1 MIVML
6 IFDLYSAAHINKE
19 LHQMKKIIAS
29 AILTI
34 LVGTAVQNS
43 VAKDFLNVSYDPT
56 REFYQEYNEE
66 FGKFWKQKT
75 GQTVNFKQSHG
86 GSGKQARSVVDGLQ
100 ADVVTLAL
108 ANDIEEIVNAGLI
121 EKDWQKEFPS
131 NSAPYTS
138 TIVFLV
144 RKGNPKQIKDWNDL
158 TKAGVDIITPN
169 PKTGGAPRW
178 IYLSA
183 WGYALKQPGGNDA
196 KAKELVKKLY
206 QNVKVLDS
214 GARGSLTTF
223 AERGIGDV
231 LLSWENE
238 ALLAT
243 QGLGK
248 NKYDIV
254 YPSIS
259 ILAEPSVAIVD
270 KNVNKNGTTHLAK
283 GYLNYL
289 YSPKGQE
296 LAAKY
301 FFRPRDAKVANKYS
315 AQFPKIQ
322 TFTID
327 KVFGGWAKAQKT
339 HLVNGAIYD
348 QIYNEKR

>member
-1 MIVML
+1 MI
-6 IFDLYSAAHINKE
+6 AAALLALGLN
-19 LHQMKKIIAS
+19 
-29 AILTI
+29 
-34 LVGTAVQNS
+34 G
-43 VAKDFLNVSYDPT
+43 VAQAATTLLNVSYDPT
-56 REFYQEYNEE
+56 REFYQEYNQA
-66 FGKFWKQKT
+66 FGQYWKQRT
-75 GQTVNFKQSHG
+75 GQDVDFKQSHG
-86 GSGKQARSVVDGLQ
+86 GSGKQARSVIDGLQ

-108 ANDIEEIVNAGLI
+108 ANDIDEIANAGLI
-121 EKDWQKEFPS
+121 RKDWQKQFKN

-138 TIVFLV
+138 TVVFLV
-144 RKGNPKQIKDWNDL
+144 RKGNPKNIRDWNDL
-158 TKAGVDIITPN
+158 TKAGIEIITPN

-196 KAKELVKKLY
+196 KARELVKKLY

-248 NKYDIV
+248 DKYDII

-270 KNVNKNGTTHLAK
+270 KTVDKDGNRNLAR
-283 GYLNYL
+283 GYLNFL
-289 YSPKGQE
+289 YSPLGQE
-296 LAAKY
+296 LAAKHY
-301 FFRPRDAKVANKYS
+301 FRPRNPQVAEKY
-315 AQFPKIQ
+315 AQQFPKIKL
-322 TFTID
+322 FSIHD
-327 KVFGGWAKAQKT
+327 VFGGWAKAQKT
-339 HLVNGAIYD
+339 HFVNGAVFD
-348 QIYNEKR
+348 QIYADRP

>member
-1 MIVML
+1 MKTVI
-6 IFDLYSAAHINKE
+6 AAALLALGLNS
-19 LHQMKKIIAS
+19 IAQ
-29 AILTI
+29 AAT
-34 LVGTAVQNS
+34 T
-43 VAKDFLNVSYDPT
+43 FLNVSYDPT
-56 REFYQEYNEE
+56 REFYQEYNQA
-66 FGKFWKQKT
+66 FGQYWKQRT
-75 GQTVNFKQSHG
+75 GQEVDFKQSHG
-86 GSGKQARSVVDGLQ
+86 GSGKQARSVIDGLQ

-108 ANDIEEIVNAGLI
+108 ANDIDEIANAGLI
-121 EKDWQKEFPS
+121 RKDWQKQFKN

-138 TIVFLV
+138 TVVFLV
-144 RKGNPKQIKDWNDL
+144 RKGNPKNIRDWNDL
-158 TKAGVDIITPN
+158 TKEGVEIITPN

-183 WGYALKQPGGNDA
+183 WGYALKQPGGNET
-196 KAKELVKKLY
+196 KARDLVKKLY

-248 NKYDIV
+248 GKYDIV

-270 KNVNKNGTTHLAK
+270 KTVDKDGNRNLAR
-283 GYLNYL
+283 GYLNFL
-289 YSPKGQE
+289 YSPLGQE
-296 LAAKY
+296 LAAKHY
-301 FFRPRDAKVANKYS
+301 FRPRNPQVAAKYAK
-315 AQFPKIQ
+315 QFPKIKL
-322 TFTID
+322 FSIND
-327 KVFGGWAKAQKT
+327 VFGGWAKAQKT
-339 HLVNGAIYD
+339 HFVNGAIFD
-348 QIYNEKR
+348 QIYTDKQ

>member
-1 MIVML
+1 MI
-6 IFDLYSAAHINKE
+6 AAALLALGLN
-19 LHQMKKIIAS
+19 
-29 AILTI
+29 
-34 LVGTAVQNS
+34 G
-43 VAKDFLNVSYDPT
+43 VAQAATTFLNVSYDPT
-56 REFYQEYNEE
+56 REFYQEYNQA
-66 FGKFWKQKT
+66 FGQYWKQRT
-75 GQTVNFKQSHG
+75 GQNVDFKQSHG
-86 GSGKQARSVVDGLQ
+86 GSGKQARSVIDGLQ

-108 ANDIEEIVNAGLI
+108 ANDIDEIANAGLI
-121 EKDWQKEFPS
+121 RKDWQKQFKN

-138 TIVFLV
+138 TVVFLV
-144 RKGNPKQIKDWNDL
+144 RKGNPKNIRDWNDL
-158 TKAGVDIITPN
+158 TKAGIEIITPN

-178 IYLSA
+178 VYLSA

-196 KAKELVKKLY
+196 KARELVKKLY

-248 NKYDIV
+248 DKYDII

-270 KNVNKNGTTHLAK
+270 KTVDKDGNRNLAR
-283 GYLNYL
+283 GYLNFL
-289 YSPKGQE
+289 YSPLGQE
-296 LAAKY
+296 LAAKHY
-301 FFRPRDAKVANKYS
+301 FRPRNPQVAAKYAQ
-315 AQFPKIQ
+315 QFPKIKL
-322 TFTID
+322 FSIHD
-327 KVFGGWAKAQKT
+327 VFGGWAKAQKT
-339 HLVNGAIYD
+339 HFVNGAVFD
-348 QIYNEKR
+348 QIYADRP

>member
-1 MIVML
+1 
-6 IFDLYSAAHINKE
+6 
-19 LHQMKKIIAS
+19 MKKIIVS
-29 AILTI
+29 A
-34 LVGTAVQNS
+34 VFAVFAGATTPLAL
-43 VAKDFLNVSYDPT
+43 AKDFLNVSYDPT

-66 FGKFWKQKT
+66 FGRYWKQKT

-108 ANDIEEIVNAGLI
+108 ANDIDEIVNAGLI
-121 EKDWQKEFPS
+121 DKGWQKEFPH

-144 RKGNPKQIKDWNDL
+144 RKGNPKQLKDWSDL
-158 TKAGVDIITPN
+158 TRPGVEIITPN

-183 WGYALKQPGGNDA
+183 WGYALKQPGGNA
-196 KAKELVKKLY
+196 VKARELVKKLY
-206 QNVKVLDS
+206 ANVKVLDS

-248 NKYDIV
+248 EKYEIV

-270 KNVNKNGTTHLAK
+270 KTVHKNSNTNLAK

-301 FFRPRDAKVANKYS
+301 YFRPRDSKAAAKYA

-322 TFTID
+322 TFSID
-327 KVFGGWAKAQKT
+327 KVFGGWAQAQKT
-339 HLVNGAIYD
+339 HFVNGAIYD
-348 QIYNEKR
+348 QISTENRR

>member
-1 MIVML
+1 MRSKMNFTKLKIGLLAAVL
-6 IFDLYSAAHINKE
+6 SATT
-19 LHQMKKIIAS
+19 L
-29 AILTI
+29 
-34 LVGTAVQNS
+34 S
-43 VAKDFLNVSYDPT
+43 VSAKDFLNVSYDPT
-56 REFYQEYNEE
+56 REFYQEYNQA
-66 FGKFWKQKT
+66 FGKYWKSKT
-75 GQTVNFKQSHG
+75 GQEVEFKQSHG
-86 GSGKQARSVVDGLQ
+86 GSGKQARSVIDGLQ

-108 ANDIEEIVNAGLI
+108 ANDIDEIANAGLI
-121 EKDWQKEFPS
+121 RKDWQKQFKN

-138 TIVFLV
+138 TVVFLV
-144 RKGNPKQIKDWNDL
+144 RKGNPKNIRDWNDL
-158 TKAGVDIITPN
+158 TREGVKIITPN

-183 WGYALKQPGGNDA
+183 WGYALKQPNGNDA
-196 KAKELVKKLY
+196 KARELVKKLY

-248 NKYDIV
+248 DKFEIV

-270 KNVNKNGTTHLAK
+270 KTVEKDGNRNLAR
-283 GYLNYL
+283 GYLNFL
-289 YSPKGQE
+289 YSPLGQE
-296 LAAKY
+296 LAAKHY
-301 FFRPRDAKVANKYS
+301 FRPRNPQVATKYAK
-315 AQFPKIQ
+315 QFPKIKLFNIQ
-322 TFTID
+322 D
-327 KVFGGWAKAQKT
+327 VFGGWAKAQKT
-339 HLVNGAIYD
+339 HFVNGAIFD
-348 QIYNEKR
+348 QIYAEKP

>member
-1 MIVML
+1 MKTVI
-6 IFDLYSAAHINKE
+6 AAALLALGLN
-19 LHQMKKIIAS
+19 
-29 AILTI
+29 
-34 LVGTAVQNS
+34 G
-43 VAKDFLNVSYDPT
+43 VAQAATTLLNVSYDPT
-56 REFYQEYNEE
+56 REFYQEYNQA
-66 FGKFWKQKT
+66 FGQYWKQRT
-75 GQTVNFKQSHG
+75 GQNVDFKQSHG
-86 GSGKQARSVVDGLQ
+86 GSGKQARSVIDGLQ

-108 ANDIEEIVNAGLI
+108 ANDIDEIANAGLI
-121 EKDWQKEFPS
+121 RKDWQKQFKN

-138 TIVFLV
+138 TVVFLV
-144 RKGNPKQIKDWNDL
+144 RKGNPKNIRDWNDL
-158 TKAGVDIITPN
+158 TKAGIEIITPN

-196 KAKELVKKLY
+196 KARELVKKLY

-248 NKYDIV
+248 DKYDII

-270 KNVNKNGTTHLAK
+270 KTVDKDGNRNLAR
-283 GYLNYL
+283 GYLNFL
-289 YSPKGQE
+289 YSPLGQE
-296 LAAKY
+296 LAAKHY
-301 FFRPRDAKVANKYS
+301 FRPRNPQVAEKY
-315 AQFPKIQ
+315 AQQFPKIKL
-322 TFTID
+322 FSIHD
-327 KVFGGWAKAQKT
+327 VFGGWVKAQKT
-339 HLVNGAIYD
+339 HFVNGAIFD
-348 QIYNEKR
+348 QIYADRP